1 MTRAVNFDLPIDRSA
16 TDSIKWQK
24 YAGQDIIPMWV
35 ADMDFVS
42 PPPVIQAL
50 QERVEHGI
58 FGYAAPKPALVHSV
72 IRYLKDTH
80 DWSVDPHWIVWL
92 PGLVSGLNVSCRS
105 VGKPGSAILTTI
117 PVYPPF
123 LSAPKLADRKL
134 QTTSMLYERGQWQ
147 IDFDDLET
155 RSDDRTSLFL
165 LCNPHNPTGRMFN
178 KQELLQLA
186 DICMRRKWIIC
197 SDEIHC
203 DLILESGR
211 RHIPTAS
218 LDPDISARTITL
230 MAPSKTYNIPGL
242 GCAFAVISND
252 GLRRR
257 FKQAMAGIVP
267 HNNLLGLAAAEAA
280 YTFGQ
285 SWLQQLVAY
294 LKSNRTL
301 VQERIQSM
309 PGLSMGPIE
318 ATYLAWIDARAIG
331 VEDPKTFFES
341 AGVGLSDGVDFG
353 SPGFVRLNFGCHHG
367 LLRKAL
373 HRMNSALNNILT

>member
-1 MTRAVNFDLPIDRSA
+1 MTQAVNFDLPIDRSA

-24 YAGQDIIPMWV
+24 YAHRDIIPMWV

-50 QERVEHGI
+50 HERIEHGI
-58 FGYAAPKPALVHSV
+58 FGYAAPKPDLVQTV
-72 IRYLKDTH
+72 IQYLKDTH
-80 DWSVDPHWIVWL
+80 NWSVEPHWIVWL
-92 PGLVSGLNVSCRS
+92 PGLVSGLNISCRS
-105 VGKPGSAILTTI
+105 VDTPGSAILTTT

-123 LSAPKLADRKL
+123 LSAPKLADRHL
-134 QTTSMLYERGQWQ
+134 QTTRMVFGQNQWQ
-147 IDFDDLET
+147 IDFDDLGT
-155 RSDDRTSLFL
+155 RNDDRTRLFL
-165 LCNPHNPTGRMFN
+165 LCNPHNPTGRMFD

-186 DICMRRKWIIC
+186 DICLGNRWIIC

-218 LDPDISARTITL
+218 LDPAISDRTITL

-280 YTFGQ
+280 YSYGQ
-285 SWLQQLVAY
+285 SWLQQLLVY
-294 LKSNRTL
+294 LRNNRTL
-301 VQERIQSM
+301 VQKGIKAM
-309 PGLSMGPIE
+309 PDLSMGPIE
-318 ATYLAWIDARAIG
+318 ATY
-331 VEDPKTFFES
+331 
-341 AGVGLSDGVDFG
+341 
-353 SPGFVRLNFGCHHG
+353 
-367 LLRKAL
+367 
-373 HRMNSALNNILT
+373 NSG